1 MVGGILA
8 LEGIFS
14 FLDTKRKSI
23 PAVVVTEDETTAGS
37 LRTEVVVQPLT
48 LVGGNSGCRM
58 K

>member
-8 LEGIFS
+8 LEGS
-14 FLDTKRKSI
+14 FVGLDTMGKRI
-23 PAVVVTEDETTAGS
+23 PAVMAEDETTAGS

-48 LVGGNSGCRM
+48 LVGGNGGCRM